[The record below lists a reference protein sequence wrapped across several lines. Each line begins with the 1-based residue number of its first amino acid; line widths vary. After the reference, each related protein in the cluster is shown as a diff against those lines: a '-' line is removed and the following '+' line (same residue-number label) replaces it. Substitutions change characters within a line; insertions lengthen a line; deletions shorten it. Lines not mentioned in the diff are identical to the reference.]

1 MIELWKS
8 YQGLSDTLLPQYLAR
23 EMLTSQVDDM
33 GLGLL
38 LPSYGVF
45 RFNHSGG
52 NTGYRCFMVLSV
64 DVPDGV
70 VIMTNGDSGEQLL
83 WKVFDL
89 IAYAYNWN
97 V

>member
-38 LPSYGVF
+38 LPSYGGF

-52 NTGYRCFMVLSV
+52 NAGYHCFMVLSV

-89 IAYAYNWN
+89 IAYAYNWS